1 MGTFFDK
8 LASINSVINDFVW
21 VKIGLFMLIGTGI
34 LMTCCTKFFQVSHIG
49 HWWKMTIGTLFVRDS
64 NATKKTDKKTISQF
78 QALCTALA
86 ATIGTGNIAGVSAAI
101 VIGGPGAV
109 FWMWLIAII
118 GGASAFVESTL
129 AQIYKKKGADG
140 SYGGPAYY
148 IKQALGSPAL
158 GGLFAVALI
167 LTYMGGFNALA
178 SFNMTD
184 FIKVYV
190 PGESASLY
198 IGGVIA
204 VLAGIV
210 ILGGGK
216 RISKV
221 TEFMVPVMAGIYIL
235 AAVVVVF
242 MNFSSLPV
250 VFGKIFS
257 EAFSTTSVFGGLLGA
272 AMMNGIKRGL
282 YSNEAGIGSAPNAA
296 ASADVSHPVK
306 QGLVQML
313 SVFIDTILICS
324 ATAFMILCTGLD
336 AANYVDA
343 AGNTMNAAYIQDSLI
358 ANFGPAG
365 SIFITV
371 ALALFAFTT
380 LVGNYFYAEMNI
392 GYLFKNA
399 TKNKTFMLVYRLL
412 AVVIIFMG
420 AQFSAGLAWD
430 LADVLM
436 GLMALINVPVCL
448 ILGKTAYK
456 ALGDY
461 MKQKK
466 EGKNPVFRA
475 SDIGVSG
482 TDYWND

>member
-1 MGTFFDK
+1 METF
-8 LASINSVINDFVW
+8 ASIIS
-21 VKIGLFMLIGTGI
+21 
-34 LMTCCTKFFQVSHIG
+34 
-49 HWWKMTIGTLFVRDS
+49 
-64 NATKKTDKKTISQF
+64 TISGWLYSYILIALLIAAGLYFTIRTGFVQFRYVAESIRVIKEPRKDREAISSF
-78 QALCTALA
+78 QALMVSTASRV
-86 ATIGTGNIAGVSAAI
+86 GTGNIVGVTGAI
-101 VIGGPGAV
+101 IAGGPGAV

-129 AQIYKKKGADG
+129 AQIYKQKGHDS

-148 IKQALGSPAL
+148 IKQALHSPAL
-158 GGLFAVALI
+158 GGVFAIALI

-190 PGESASLY
+190 PNENATMF
-198 IGGVIA
+198 IGAAIA
-204 VLAGIV
+204 LAAAVV

-216 RISKV
+216 RVSKV
-221 TEFMVPVMAGIYIL
+221 TEVMVPIMASMYIIVAVIVMIL
-235 AAVVVVF
+235 NIENLPMVF
-242 MNFSSLPV
+242 KS
-250 VFGKIFS
+250 IFS

-313 SVFIDTILICS
+313 SVFIDTLLVCS
-324 ATAFMILCTGLD
+324 STAFMILCTNLD
-336 AANYVDA
+336 ASTYVDA
-343 AGNTMNAAYIQDSLI
+343 AGNTMNAAYIQDSLV
-358 ANFGPAG
+358 ANFGPIG
-365 SIFITV
+365 SVFITV
-371 ALALFAFTT
+371 ALALFAYTT

-392 GYLFKNA
+392 SYLYKNA
-399 TKNKTFMLVYRLL
+399 TKNKTFMFCYRLL
-412 AVVIIFMG
+412 AVIIIFMG

-448 ILGKTAYK
+448 ILGNTAFK
-456 ALGDY
+456 ALADY
-461 MKQKK
+461 RKQRK
-466 EGKNPVFRA
+466 EGKNPVFHA
-475 SDIGVSG
+475 ADIGISG
-482 TDYWND
+482 TDYWNEAE

>member
-1 MGTFFDK
+1 METF
-8 LASINSVINDFVW
+8 ASIIS
-21 VKIGLFMLIGTGI
+21 
-34 LMTCCTKFFQVSHIG
+34 
-49 HWWKMTIGTLFVRDS
+49 
-64 NATKKTDKKTISQF
+64 TISGWLYSYILIALLIAAGLYFTVRTGFVQFRYVAESIRVITEPRKDREAISSF
-78 QALCTALA
+78 QALMVSTASRV
-86 ATIGTGNIAGVSAAI
+86 GTGNIVGVTGAI
-101 VIGGPGAV
+101 LAGGPGAV

-129 AQIYKKKGADG
+129 AQIYKKKGAEG

-158 GGLFAVALI
+158 GGVFAVALI

-190 PGESASLY
+190 PNENATIFIGAAVALISAV
-198 IGGVIA
+198 VIM
-204 VLAGIV
+204 
-210 ILGGGK
+210 GGGSK
-216 RISKV
+216 IAKV
-221 TEFMVPVMAGIYIL
+221 TEVLVPVMASIYIL
-235 AAVVVVF
+235 CAVIVMIMNIENVPMVF
-242 MNFSSLPV
+242 
-250 VFGKIFS
+250 KTIFS
-257 EAFSTTSVFGGLLGA
+257 EAFSTQSVFGGLLGA

-313 SVFIDTILICS
+313 SVFIDTLLVCS
-324 ATAFMILCTGLD
+324 STAFMILCTNIDPAG
-336 AANYVDA
+336 YVDA
-343 AGNTMNAAYIQDSLI
+343 AGNTMNAAYIQDSLM

-365 SIFITV
+365 GVFITM
-371 ALALFAFTT
+371 ALALFAYTT

-392 GYLFKNA
+392 SYIYKNA
-399 TKNKTFMLVYRLL
+399 TKNKTFMFCYRLL

-436 GLMALINVPVCL
+436 GVMALINIPVCV
-448 ILGKTAYK
+448 ILGKTAFK
-456 ALGDY
+456 ALADY
-461 MKQKK
+461 KKQKDA
-466 EGKNPVFRA
+466 GKNPEFRA
-475 SDIGVSG
+475 ADIGISG
-482 TDYWND
+482 TDYWN